1 MARTRAQRRRHSLFI
16 TIALVVTLVVLV
28 FARDIS
34 RAGHGSITSQ
44 RSENR
49 SFAAL
54 ANALITQEN
63 NFDTRLAV
71 LLGSGSTFS
80 RAVFDAQLNQLDQQ
94 LAYWSTAADLLRRP
108 KLDHDIND
116 VFADLT
122 EARIDDYETLF
133 ASITRSLSLPAPSP
147 GPDTAPSAN
156 PAQSLVNSVSSWN
169 KDRTA
174 LRDEPGTV
182 RLDALTNSSATLF
195 VQNGVTALTASSS
208 LAVVRGI
215 GIAAIRV
222 TPAPLP
228 SVRGE
233 LLLPPVADMYLG
245 VSVIN
250 TGFVTQSLTMYL
262 SMTPSNGP
270 LSPVRQTFHLVL
282 APLQSYAFVPKV
294 IPVVPSERAVLDIRI
309 TGAQAS
315 PNLVRSKSF
324 RVEMSPP
331 GHT

>member
-16 TIALVVTLVVLV
+16 LIALVVTLVVLV

-63 NFDTRLAV
+63 NFDARLAV
-71 LLGSGSTFS
+71 LVGTGSSLS
-80 RAVFDAQLNQLDQQ
+80 RPVFDAQLNQFDQQ
-94 LAYWSTAADLLRRP
+94 LAYWSTAAELLRRP
-108 KLDHDIND
+108 KLDHDVND

-122 EARIDDYETLF
+122 ETRIDDYETLF
-133 ASITRSLSLPAPSP
+133 ASIAHSLSLPAPSP
-147 GPDTAPSAN
+147 GPGTTPSAH
-156 PAQSLVNSVSSWN
+156 PAQSLLNTVSAWN
-169 KDRTA
+169 KDRNA

-195 VQNGVTALTASSS
+195 IHSAVTALTASAS

-228 SVRGE
+228 SARGE
-233 LLLPPVADMYLG
+233 LLLPPVNQMSVG

-250 TGFVTQSLTMYL
+250 TGFVTQSLTMYVSL
-262 SMTPSNGP
+262 TPSNGP
-270 LSPVRQTFHLVL
+270 LSPVHLTFHVVL
-282 APLQSYAFVPKV
+282 APLQSFAFGPRQ
-294 IPVVPSERAVLDIRI
+294 IAVVPSERAILDVRI
-309 TGAQAS
+309 SGAEAS
-315 PNLVRSKSF
+315 PNMVRSKSF

>member
-1 MARTRAQRRRHSLFI
+1 VARTRAQRRRHSLFL

-28 FARDIS
+28 FARDVS

-49 SFAAL
+49 SFAGL

-63 NFDTRLAV
+63 NFDERLGA
-71 LLGSGSTFS
+71 LLQSGSSLS
-80 RAVFDAQLNQLDQQ
+80 RPTFDARLNQLDQQ
-94 LAYWSTAADLLRRP
+94 LAFWTTAAELLRRP

-116 VFADLT
+116 VFAHLT
-122 EARIDDYETLF
+122 EIRIDDYETLI
-133 ASITRSLSLPAPSP
+133 ASIAHSLSLPAPSP
-147 GPDTAPSAN
+147 GPDAALSAT
-156 PAQSLVNSVSSWN
+156 PAQSLVTTASRWN
-169 KDRTA
+169 RDRA
-174 LRDEPGTV
+174 SLRAEPGTV

-195 VQNGVTALTASSS
+195 VQSGVTALTASSS

-228 SVRGE
+228 SPRGE
-233 LLLPPVADMYLG
+233 LLLPPVSEMYLG

-250 TGFVTQSLTMYL
+250 TGFVTQSLTMYV

-270 LSPVRQTFHLVL
+270 LAPVRQTFHVVL
-282 APLQSYAFVPKV
+282 APLQSYAFEPRM
-294 IPVVPSERAVLDIRI
+294 IGVVPSERATLDVRI

-315 PNLVRSKSF
+315 ANLVRSKSL